1 MDKDADTD
9 IDTYAPYIEMNII
22 HMYENIYTYK
32 INIYVKYM
40 HISAYTYPLNTY
52 IYMQIHKYI
61 CVCIINTMKNDT

>member
-32 INIYVKYM
+32 INIYVKYT
-40 HISAYTYPLNTY
+40 HICAYTYPLNTY
-52 IYMQIHKYI
+52 ICK
-61 CVCIINTMKNDT
+61 CISIYVYV